1 MYSPETISRIDQLR
15 AIAQSRKLTLE
26 EQQEAIRLIRAE
38 RVGASYASA
47 GAKAK
52 KAASAPADGAAIL
65 AAMQQALAGIAPPA
79 P

>member
-1 MYSPETISRIDQLR
+1 MYTPETISRIDQLR

-26 EQQEAIRLIRAE
+26 EQQEAIRLVRAD

-52 KAASAPADGAAIL
+52 KAAAAPLDGAALL
-65 AAMQQALAGIAPPA
+65 ATLMQAGAAAQPA

>member
-1 MYSPETISRIDQLR
+1 MYTPETISRIDQLR
-15 AIAQSRKLTLE
+15 AIAQTRKLTLE
-26 EQQEAIRLIRAE
+26 EQQEAIRLVRAD

-52 KAASAPADGAAIL
+52 KAAAAPADGAAIL
-65 AAMQQALAGIAPPA
+65 AAMQQALSGMTPPA